1 MRVVELAVMFKGAA
15 KKFYPVSFPD
25 HETPLPAQMCSS
37 GTMVP
42 DLAVEVLLLM
52 G

>member
-1 MRVVELAVMFKGAA
+1 MRVVELAVMFKGTA
-15 KKFYPVSFPD
+15 KKFYPVSFRA
-25 HETPLPAQMCSS
+25 HETQLPAQTCSS
-37 GTMVP
+37 GTMVL